1 MTGNAEKLVKAIQED
16 SIQAINS
23 IGMSMAD
30 MFEAIEELI
39 QSGVIEEPYSGGYS
53 SKGCVV
59 ME

>member
-39 QSGVIEEPYSGGYS
+39 QSGVIEEPYSGVYS